1 MLTCMETIDVVIG
14 RRVSALREERGWKQS
29 DLRDMASRFGVEWSQ
44 STVSEIESG
53 KKRSD
58 RLEVLAVLCSM
69 FGITLDDLLA
79 GDQEVMMS
87 QPWTLASLREG
98 LRGELE
104 PASEKPDT
112 RRFGGDNPI
121 EVQRMAGK
129 LGVNEDDLRA
139 LVMAVYGK
147 GRRPIE
153 VRDELAGVEQNDTS
167 RSAQA
172 KRGHASRKILR
183 ELQTVSD
190 DEDVL
195 HRGRALVAE
204 WNREVLDYLD
214 NL

>member
-1 MLTCMETIDVVIG
+1 M
-14 RRVSALREERGWKQS
+14 
-29 DLRDMASRFGVEWSQ
+29 DLRTQVAAAVKEAREARNWRQKDVLDVARRFGANWSDNAI
-44 STVSEIESG
+44 SEIEAG
-53 KKRSD
+53 RRRGD
-58 RLEVLAVLCSM
+58 TADVLAILCM
-69 FGITLDDLLA
+69 VFDTDAATLLGSRKFEFA
-79 GDQEVMMS
+79 GHESTGKEMLDALNGQSE
-87 QPWTLASLREG
+87 LDASP
-98 LRGELE
+98 EL
-104 PASEKPDT
+104 PGHA
-112 RRFGGDNPI
+112 RFGGDNPI